1 MSSFWY
7 WLIAGVILM
16 VSEFIVPGFII
27 VFFGLGACITGVLA
41 LLFPQI
47 PFTWEIFIFSVLSVV
62 LLFSF
67 RRFMPG
73 VFKGKNI
80 PVREDVD
87 LDSVA
92 GSTAVAVSDINPG
105 APGKVE
111 FRGTLWNASSEE
123 SIVSGTSVK
132 IISRENLTL
141 IVEKL

>member
-73 VFKGKNI
+73 VFKGKNV
-80 PVREDVD
+80 PCTEDVD
-87 LDSVA
+87 LDSIA
-92 GSTAVAVSDINPG
+92 GASAVTVSAITAEK
-105 APGKVE
+105 PGKVE
-111 FRGTLWNASSEE
+111 FRGTLWNAKASED
-123 SIVSGTSVK
+123 IPSGVTVR
-132 IISRENLTL
+132 IIARENLTL
-141 IVEKL
+141 IVEEM

>member
-1 MSSFWY
+1 M
-7 WLIAGVILM
+7 IAGVILM
-16 VSEFIVPGFII
+16 ISEFIIPGFII
-27 VFFGLGACITGVLA
+27 VFFGLGACVTGVLA

-47 PFTWEIFIFSVLSVV
+47 PFTWEIFIFSAVSVV

-80 PVREDVD
+80 PVSEDVD

-92 GSTAVAVSDINPG
+92 GSTAVVVSDIDPDE
-105 APGKVE
+105 PGKVE
-111 FRGTLWNASSEE
+111 FRGSLWNASAKER
-123 SIVSGTSVK
+123 IVSGTCVK

-141 IVEKL
+141 NVEKI